1 MRRDPTSKSS
11 ADNLSCWRCFS
22 WEMSPQNIHM
32 DLRISWG
39 YSFELEPLMS
49 SRPCTGRAL
58 CFSSSITPATVLSI
72 PFFTATGL
80 APDVTA
86 RRPRLIRSRA
96 STQAVVVPS
105 PAESLVL
112 LATWIHPSTQMDWF
126 YNCAASKKATN
137 IKCQEIQHQS

>member
-1 MRRDPTSKSS
+1 
-11 ADNLSCWRCFS
+11 
-22 WEMSPQNIHM
+22 
-32 DLRISWG
+32 
-39 YSFELEPLMS
+39 
-49 SRPCTGRAL
+49 
-58 CFSSSITPATVLSI
+58 
-72 PFFTATGL
+72 
-80 APDVTA
+80 
-86 RRPRLIRSRA
+86 LIRSRA